1 MKHYITYLRVSTARQ
16 GASGLGL
23 EAQRTAVLNCIAAER
38 GELLAEVIEIESGKA
53 DKRPKLAEALDLC
66 KRTGATLL
74 IARLDRLSRNV
85 VFLFQLKD
93 SGVDIKAADLPDL
106 NTLTLGMLAVMA
118 QHERERIAERTKA
131 ALDETLKRRGGR
143 DWRTGKRKDGSHALN
158 DDARRRSVVTRQAK
172 AASNAETLKAKAM
185 LAALYASA
193 PSMSMPKAAE
203 MLNASG
209 FRTPSGRAFD
219 KSSVRRLRHYAR

>member
-1 MKHYITYLRVSTARQ
+1 MKHYVTYLRVSTARQ

-38 GELLAEVIEIESGKA
+38 GELLAEVIEVESGKA

-143 DWRTGKRKDGSHALN
+143 DWRTGKRKDGTPTFNAEALRRAAETKK
-158 DDARRRSVVTRQAK
+158 AR
-172 AASNAETLKAKAM
+172 AARNPETLKAKAM
-185 LAALYASA
+185 LAALFSTNEKLTL
-193 PSMSMPKAAE
+193 SSAAE
-203 MLNASG
+203 RLNAAG
-209 FRTPSGRAFD
+209 FRTPSGLAFNA
-219 KSSVRRLRHYAR
+219 SSVHRLKPMLK

>member
-1 MKHYITYLRVSTARQ
+1 
-16 GASGLGL
+16 
-23 EAQRTAVLNCIAAER
+23 
-38 GELLAEVIEIESGKA
+38 
-53 DKRPKLAEALDLC
+53 
-66 KRTGATLL
+66 
-74 IARLDRLSRNV
+74 
-85 VFLFQLKD
+85 
-93 SGVDIKAADLPDL
+93 
-106 NTLTLGMLAVMA
+106 MLAVMA

-131 ALDETLKRRGGR
+131 ALDETLKRRGGC

-158 DDARRRSVVTRQAK
+158 NDARRRSVVTRQAK
-172 AASNAETLKAKAM
+172 AASNPETLKAKAM

>member
-1 MKHYITYLRVSTARQ
+1 MKKYITYLRVSTARQ

-38 GELLAEVIEIESGKA
+38 GELLAEFIEVESGKA
-53 DKRPKLAEALDLC
+53 DKRPTLAAALDLC
-66 KRTGATLL
+66 KRTSATLL

-118 QHERERIAERTKA
+118 QHERERIADRTKA
-131 ALDETLKRRGGR
+131 ALDETLKRRGGC
-143 DWRTGKRKDGSHALN
+143 DWRTGRRKDGRPTFDAEALKR
-158 DDARRRSVVTRQAK
+158 AAETKKAK
-172 AASNAETLKAKAM
+172 AASNADTLKAKAM
-185 LAALYASA
+185 LAALFSTNEKLTLC
-193 PSMSMPKAAE
+193 SAAE
-203 MLNASG
+203 TLNAAG
-209 FRTPSGRAFD
+209 FRTPSGLAFNT
-219 KSSVRRLRHYAR
+219 SSIHRLKPLLK